1 MVRVVPCPPEQ
12 VLSRDDKKSHEMPWL
27 QDETSLGMLNTS
39 TWVAGVDMES
49 VLNEMESYLPP
60 PPSCS
65 QSMSSEGTCIAA
77 TAAEGGAEARLIID
91 AQIKQEQE
99 DVDGMCSVED
109 MPMSPP
115 ISEIPTLPSDFRPQ
129 PMHRKAA
136 KHYVPKEQKDDKYWA
151 KRAKNNL
158 AAKRSRD
165 TRRIKEN
172 HIILRASF
180 LEEECFLDPFEVNF
194 KVFELAGAMKALNE
208 TVWPFVY
215 AFFMTLVQIIIIS
228 FNSFSPASLELF
240 LPLLVNLVDDVDD
253 VFRKVSICNTPNP
266 RQGARLFEQLAK
278 NSCSVQANKIK
289 VIVFRQYFN

>member
-1 MVRVVPCPPEQ
+1 
-12 VLSRDDKKSHEMPWL
+12 
-27 QDETSLGMLNTS
+27 
-39 TWVAGVDMES
+39 
-49 VLNEMESYLPP
+49 MESYLPP

-65 QSMSSEGTCIAA
+65 QSMSSEGSETSSSPSCIAA
-77 TAAEGGAEARLIID
+77 TAAEGRAEARLIID

-109 MPMSPP
+109 IPMSPP

-158 AAKRSRD
+158 AAKKSRD

-180 LEEECFLDPFEVNF
+180 LEE
-194 KVFELAGAMKALNE
+194 
-208 TVWPFVY
+208 
-215 AFFMTLVQIIIIS
+215 
-228 FNSFSPASLELF
+228 
-240 LPLLVNLVDDVDD
+240 
-253 VFRKVSICNTPNP
+253 
-266 RQGARLFEQLAK
+266 
-278 NSCSVQANKIK
+278 
-289 VIVFRQYFN
+289 